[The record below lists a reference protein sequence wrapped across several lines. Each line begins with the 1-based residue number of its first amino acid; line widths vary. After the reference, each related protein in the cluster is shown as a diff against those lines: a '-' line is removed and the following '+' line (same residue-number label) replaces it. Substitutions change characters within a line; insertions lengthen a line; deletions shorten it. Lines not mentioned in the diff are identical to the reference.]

1 MGKTRLEM
9 QEPGNRQPL
18 WDLKQKVDMLG
29 FMFWFK
35 KKKKKSTTALRI
47 KKEGQRKLEQSI
59 KGLTR

>member
-1 MGKTRLEM
+1 M

-35 KKKKKSTTALRI
+35 KKKKSLL
-47 KKEGQRKLEQSI
+47 QL
-59 KGLTR
+59 